1 MTPCGINGCQ
11 SKHNRMLHSEQK
23 SASTTEDSSQAS
35 NVSAAAIGKCNEVS
49 SFLQIAPVSVRYGR
63 RQLQTYAFMDTGSTV
78 SFIDKSLRRKLQAEG
93 NGVTLNV
100 AGIHGTKDLL
110 TEKVRITVKGLNSI
124 SVPVEA
130 FEHNSISLGN
140 ASYNYEELKDR
151 FDHLTVL
158 PNHKFNLMEIGLILG
173 QDVYDLQR
181 PLDYRIGNPRGAEDP
196 RRLVQ

>member
-1 MTPCGINGCQ
+1 M
-11 SKHNRMLHSEQK
+11 
-23 SASTTEDSSQAS
+23 
-35 NVSAAAIGKCNEVS
+35 
-49 SFLQIAPVSVRYGR
+49 
-63 RQLQTYAFMDTGSTV
+63 QTYAFLDTGSTI
-78 SFIDKSLRRKLQAEG
+78 SFIDKSLRRKLQVEG
-93 NGVTLNV
+93 NEVTLNV
-100 AGIHGTKDLL
+100 AGIHGSKDLL

-181 PLDYRIGNPRGAEDP
+181 PLDYRIGKIEEPYAVLTKLGWVVSGPMNSKTSKDVCHFAFTEDAKMADNI
-196 RRLVQ
+196 QK

>member
-35 NVSAAAIGKCNEVS
+35 NVSAAAIGKFNEVS

-63 RQLQTYAFMDTGSTV
+63 RQFQTYAFMDTGSTV
-78 SFIDKSLRRKLQAEG
+78 SFIDKGLRRKLQAEG

-100 AGIHGTKDLL
+100 AGIHGSKDLL

-124 SVPVEA
+124 SVPIEA

-140 ASYNYEELKDR
+140 ASYDYEELKDK

-158 PNHKFNLMEIGLILG
+158 PNHKFNLMEVGLILG
-173 QDVYDLQR
+173 QDIYDLQR
-181 PLDYRIGNPRGAEDP
+181 PLDYRIGKMRN
-196 RRLVQ
+196 LVQN